1 MVNSEYAS
9 IETYYNED
17 NFLCNKISIKDL
29 DKDNLN
35 FKNDEFINWVEIRTE
50 FGFIREYN

>member
-1 MVNSEYAS
+1 LVNSEYAS